1 MLEESSLTFTTTETS
16 SITVPAYTEVSA
28 TFITGRD
35 SPVIDASLTVAS
47 PSVTIPSIGITLP
60 V

>member
-1 MLEESSLTFTTTETS
+1 MLEESSLTFTTTEPS

-47 PSVTIPSIGITLP
+47 PSVTIPSMG
-60 V
+60 